1 MNYFF
6 ASLLGVVQGIT
17 EFVPISSSGHL
28 VLLHEAL
35 NFSIGSDLAFDVALH
50 AGTLCAIIIY
60 FAKDIIQYFLRGR
73 KFLLAVAASCI
84 PAGIAGLL
92 FEDLIDFY
100 LRSAWVV
107 VVMLALVSGLFFL
120 VEKYYRPR
128 LTLEHL
134 SLGQAFLIGCAQVL
148 SLIPGTSRSGI
159 TMSAGMWLGLNR
171 EAAARFSFIMTIPL
185 LFAVIGKQSLDIA
198 EEQLSSSDYM
208 VMALGVI
215 VSAVVGAFVIKYLL
229 VFLRHHTLK
238 PFAWYRLGL
247 ALVVSLVLLF

>member
-1 MNYFF
+1 MNYVF
-6 ASLLGVVQGIT
+6 ASLLGLVQGIT

-35 NFSIGSDLAFDVALH
+35 SFRIGSDLAFDVALH
-50 AGTLCAIIIY
+50 AGTLLAIIIY
-60 FAKDIIQYFLRGR
+60 FGSDIIQYFKRGR
-73 KFLLAVAASCI
+73 KFLLTVAVSCL
-84 PAGIAGLL
+84 PAGLAGLF
-92 FEDLIDFY
+92 FEDLIDVY

-107 VVMLALVSGLFFL
+107 VGMLAAVSILFFV
-120 VEKYYRPR
+120 VEKYYKPR
-128 LTLEHL
+128 LELNRL
-134 SLGQAFLIGCAQVL
+134 SITQGLLIGCAQVL

-159 TMSAGMWLGLNR
+159 TMSAGMLLGLNR

-185 LFAVIGKQSLDIA
+185 LFAVIGKQGLDIA
-198 EEQLSSSDYM
+198 ELQLSSNDYL
-208 VMALGVI
+208 VMTVGVL

-229 VFLRHHTLK
+229 VFLRHHTLI